1 MRRRNKECAA
11 AISLWH
17 QAAADRHTQENNKKI
32 IQAMFKKI
40 LIMVLFVA
48 PLSLA
53 AQKFA
58 HFDYATIMQAMPEFK
73 KAQTEM
79 EAIGK
84 QYREELQ
91 NMEKEINTK
100 IEKFQSEVTDKTPE
114 NIRNR
119 RAQEIQDLQ
128 QRYQQ
133 AAQDNEHAFDEA
145 RQKKFQ
151 PITQKVMDA
160 VNAIAKE
167 GNYVYIVDKNAS
179 QQAGIVINEALSED
193 VTKRIAAKLG
203 ISAAALTAAPAAAA
217 PAAAPAQGK

>member
-1 MRRRNKECAA
+1 
-11 AISLWH
+11 
-17 QAAADRHTQENNKKI
+17 
-32 IQAMFKKI
+32 MFKKI

-114 NIRNR
+114 NSRNR

-217 PAAAPAQGK
+217 APTAAPAQRK

>member
-1 MRRRNKECAA
+1 
-11 AISLWH
+11 
-17 QAAADRHTQENNKKI
+17 
-32 IQAMFKKI
+32 MFKKI

-91 NMEKEINTK
+91 NMEREINTK

-133 AAQDNEHAFDEA
+133 AAQDNEQAFDEA

-167 GNYVYIVDKNAS
+167 GNFVYIVDKNAS

-217 PAAAPAQGK
+217 TPAAAPAQRK

>member
-1 MRRRNKECAA
+1 
-11 AISLWH
+11 
-17 QAAADRHTQENNKKI
+17 
-32 IQAMFKKI
+32 MFKKI

-58 HFDYATIMQAMPEFK
+58 HFDYATIMQSMPEFK

-119 RAQEIQDLQ
+119 RAQEIQELQ

-133 AAQDNEHAFDEA
+133 AAQDNEQAFDEA

-167 GNYVYIVDKNAS
+167 GNFVYIVDKNAS

-217 PAAAPAQGK
+217 APTAAPAQRK

>member
-1 MRRRNKECAA
+1 
-11 AISLWH
+11 
-17 QAAADRHTQENNKKI
+17 
-32 IQAMFKKI
+32 MFKKI

-84 QYREELQ
+84 QYREERQ

-133 AAQDNEHAFDEA
+133 AAQDNEQAFDEA

-167 GNYVYIVDKNAS
+167 GNFVYIVDKNAS

-217 PAAAPAQGK
+217 PAAAAAPTAAPAQRK

>member
-1 MRRRNKECAA
+1 
-11 AISLWH
+11 
-17 QAAADRHTQENNKKI
+17 
-32 IQAMFKKI
+32 MFKKI

-79 EAIGK
+79 ETMGK
-84 QYREELQ
+84 QFREELQ

-100 IEKFQSEVTDKTPE
+100 IEKFQSEVNDKTPE

-133 AAQDNEHAFDEA
+133 AAQDNERAFDEA

-167 GNYVYIVDKNAS
+167 GNFVYIVDKNAS

-203 ISAAALTAAPAAAA
+203 ISAAALTAAPAAA
-217 PAAAPAQGK
+217 PAQGK

>member
-1 MRRRNKECAA
+1 
-11 AISLWH
+11 
-17 QAAADRHTQENNKKI
+17 
-32 IQAMFKKI
+32 MFKKI

-84 QYREELQ
+84 QYREEFQ

-133 AAQDNEHAFDEA
+133 AAQDNEQAFDEA

-217 PAAAPAQGK
+217 APTAAPAQRK

>member
-1 MRRRNKECAA
+1 
-11 AISLWH
+11 
-17 QAAADRHTQENNKKI
+17 
-32 IQAMFKKI
+32 MFKKI

-133 AAQDNEHAFDEA
+133 AAQDNEQLSTKHARRSFS
-145 RQKKFQ
+145 RSRRK
-151 PITQKVMDA
+151 
-160 VNAIAKE
+160 
-167 GNYVYIVDKNAS
+167 
-179 QQAGIVINEALSED
+179 
-193 VTKRIAAKLG
+193 
-203 ISAAALTAAPAAAA
+203 
-217 PAAAPAQGK
+217 

>member
-1 MRRRNKECAA
+1 M
-11 AISLWH
+11 
-17 QAAADRHTQENNKKI
+17 
-32 IQAMFKKI
+32 
-40 LIMVLFVA
+40 
-48 PLSLA
+48 
-53 AQKFA
+53 
-58 HFDYATIMQAMPEFK
+58 
-73 KAQTEM
+73 
-79 EAIGK
+79 
-84 QYREELQ
+84 
-91 NMEKEINTK
+91 
-100 IEKFQSEVTDKTPE
+100 TDKTPE

-133 AAQDNEHAFDEA
+133 AAQDNEQAFDEA

-193 VTKRIAAKLG
+193 VTKAHRCQARHLCRRFDRC
-203 ISAAALTAAPAAAA
+203 SCRRCCSCCSTCTAQIILRKYPFWN
-217 PAAAPAQGK
+217 

>member
-1 MRRRNKECAA
+1 
-11 AISLWH
+11 
-17 QAAADRHTQENNKKI
+17 
-32 IQAMFKKI
+32 MFKKI

-91 NMEKEINTK
+91 NMEIEVNPK
-100 IEKFQSEVTDKTPE
+100 IEKVQSEVTDKTPE

-133 AAQDNEHAFDEA
+133 AAQDNEQAFDEA

-167 GNYVYIVDKNAS
+167 GNNVYIVDKNAS

-217 PAAAPAQGK
+217 ATATAAPAQRK

>member
-1 MRRRNKECAA
+1 
-11 AISLWH
+11 
-17 QAAADRHTQENNKKI
+17 
-32 IQAMFKKI
+32 MFKKI

-133 AAQDNEHAFDEA
+133 AAQDNEQAFDEA

-203 ISAAALTAAPAAAA
+203 ISAAALTAAPA
-217 PAAAPAQGK
+217 PAAAPAQRK

>member
-1 MRRRNKECAA
+1 
-11 AISLWH
+11 
-17 QAAADRHTQENNKKI
+17 
-32 IQAMFKKI
+32 MFKKI

-58 HFDYATIMQAMPEFK
+58 HFDYATIMQAMPEIK

-133 AAQDNEHAFDEA
+133 AAQDNEQAFDEA

-203 ISAAALTAAPAAAA
+203 ISAAALTATPAAAAPA
-217 PAAAPAQGK
+217 PAAAPAQRK

>member
-1 MRRRNKECAA
+1 
-11 AISLWH
+11 
-17 QAAADRHTQENNKKI
+17 
-32 IQAMFKKI
+32 MFKKI

-119 RAQEIQDLQ
+119 RAQEIQ

-133 AAQDNEHAFDEA
+133 AAQDNEQAFDEA

-167 GNYVYIVDKNAS
+167 GNFVYIVDKNAS

-217 PAAAPAQGK
+217 ATAAPAQGK

>member
-1 MRRRNKECAA
+1 
-11 AISLWH
+11 
-17 QAAADRHTQENNKKI
+17 
-32 IQAMFKKI
+32 MFKKI

-133 AAQDNEHAFDEA
+133 AFDEA

-167 GNYVYIVDKNAS
+167 GNFVYIVDKNAS
-179 QQAGIVINEALSED
+179 QQAVIVINEALSED

-217 PAAAPAQGK
+217 APTAAPAQRK

>member
-1 MRRRNKECAA
+1 
-11 AISLWH
+11 
-17 QAAADRHTQENNKKI
+17 
-32 IQAMFKKI
+32 MFKKI

-91 NMEKEINTK
+91 NMEKEINTTS
-100 IEKFQSEVTDKTPE
+100 EKFQSEVTDKTPE

-133 AAQDNEHAFDEA
+133 AAQDNEQAFDEA

-217 PAAAPAQGK
+217 ATATAAPAQRK